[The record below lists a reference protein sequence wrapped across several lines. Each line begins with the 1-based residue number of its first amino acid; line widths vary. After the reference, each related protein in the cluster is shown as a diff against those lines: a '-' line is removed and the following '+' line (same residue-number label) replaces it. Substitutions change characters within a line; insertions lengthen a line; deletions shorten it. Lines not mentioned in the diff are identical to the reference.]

1 MHTYFIYKLF
11 VSSLGSAVN
20 ILLVTPEKAIK
31 LTANDAFRY
40 VLLNKQ
46 GYIEAGSLLIFERR
60 ILNVLNLYQEINI
73 AEGNDCR
80 RNCWFVSDCDN
91 NSDGTP

>member
-1 MHTYFIYKLF
+1 MYRGIAYIYLYYLYAHAYFISKLF
-11 VSSLGSAVN
+11 LFLLLGSAVN

-46 GYIEAGSLLIFERR
+46 GYIEGGSLLIFAG
-60 ILNVLNLYQEINI
+60 VY
-73 AEGNDCR
+73 
-80 RNCWFVSDCDN
+80 
-91 NSDGTP
+91 

>member
-1 MHTYFIYKLF
+1 MDTWACTEVHTHCFYIHIYFNYKLF

-60 ILNVLNLYQEINI
+60 ILNVVSELIP
-73 AEGNDCR
+73 GN
-80 RNCWFVSDCDN
+80 
-91 NSDGTP
+91 